1 MYGCRMIK
9 EMTFDDAMEKCYKIM
24 LDEWTKEEL
33 VEYIRQRDKTSKEV
47 VHAYW
52 IHTHT
57 QNSYFTECYKC
68 SACGYEDEIMMGAN
82 KYCAE
87 CGARMDAS
95 PEFMPQVLGEKKA
108 AETHVSV
115 FCQNQRCM
123 HLKRMERRL
132 RNGRTY

>member
-1 MYGCRMIK
+1 MIK
-9 EMTFDDAMEKCYKIM
+9 ERTFDDAMERCYQIM

-33 VEYIRQRDKTSKEV
+33 VEYIRQRDKTSKDV

-87 CGARMDAS
+87 CGACMDAR
-95 PEFMPQVLGEKKA
+95 PEFMPQVLGEQA
-108 AETHVSV
+108 TEHARISVVSEPTV
-115 FCQNQRCM
+115 YAYEDDEM
-123 HLKRMERRL
+123 
-132 RNGRTY
+132 